1 MIDLNW
7 LIPFGAGLLA
17 GVVFMMI
24 LYGIKKET
32 TKQIAAELVKQS
44 QEERVRDLEA
54 IIGRLKESFT
64 ALSYAALH
72 QNSEQFLTIAGSTL
86 KSQAEKS
93 ELALENKKQ
102 LIDRSLEAVS
112 KELEKVYQAIN
123 EFEKD
128 REKKFGE
135 LNNQLR
141 NTAEQTARLRD
152 AAENLR
158 SVLTNPKARGEWGER
173 MAEDILERIGLVEGI
188 NYQRQK
194 SSASGN
200 RPDFTFFLPKKL
212 KVNMD
217 VKFPLN
223 SYIQYIQAEDPGL
236 KAAYLLQFAKD
247 VRGRIKEVTGRDY
260 INPEEGTVDY
270 VLVFIPNEQ
279 IYGFIHETD
288 STLIDEALR
297 NKVVLCS
304 PLTLYAYLAIIR
316 QAAENFNLEEAA
328 GQVLVLMDGFH
339 KQWDAFCA
347 TFERM
352 GRKLEE
358 AQKEY
363 TALLTTRRSRMERVL
378 SNIDELRR
386 RRSLPLSAFGEGQ
399 DGSDEAEQAGTGPGG
414 KTDEIRY

>member
-1 MIDLNW
+1 MIDTNW
-7 LIPFGAGLLA
+7 LIPFGAGLMA
-17 GVVFMMI
+17 GIVLMLL
-24 LYGIKKET
+24 LYSIKKET
-32 TKQIAAELVKQS
+32 TKRIAEELISQS

-64 ALSYAALH
+64 AISYAALH

-86 KSQAEKS
+86 KSQTEKS
-93 ELALENKKQ
+93 EITLENKKQ
-102 LIDRSLEAVS
+102 LIDQSLGAVS
-112 KELEKVYQAIN
+112 KELERVYFAIN
-123 EFEKD
+123 QFEKD
-128 REKKFGE
+128 REQKFGE
-135 LNNQLR
+135 LNNQLK
-141 NTAEQTARLRD
+141 NTAEQTAKLRD
-152 AAENLR
+152 TAENLR
-158 SVLTNPKARGEWGER
+158 SILTNPKARGEWGER
-173 MAEDILERIGLVEGI
+173 MAEDVLERIGLVEGI
-188 NYQRQK
+188 NYKRQQ
-194 SSASGN
+194 SLASGS

-223 SYIQYIQAEDPGL
+223 SYIQYIQTEDPGL
-236 KAAYLLQFAKD
+236 KASYLLQFVKD
-247 VRGRIKEVTGRDY
+247 VRSRIKEVTSRDY
-260 INPEEGTVDY
+260 INPEEGTIDY

-288 STLIDEALR
+288 NTLIDEALR

-363 TALLTTRRSRMERVL
+363 TALLTTRRSQMERSL

-386 RRSLPLSAFGEGQ
+386 RRSLPLADFEEGKDGGEG
-399 DGSDEAEQAGTGPGG
+399 EEETGTGSAGD
-414 KTDEIRY
+414 TDEIGY